1 MVSIRQIKNFL
12 VLAEVLHFAKAA
24 AILNISQATLSC
36 EIKKMEQTLGVKLLD
51 RSDKWAIKLTAAG
64 QSYYN
69 GIKNIP
75 AVIKLIKQASES
87 VIFPPW
93 TQTKWLATFYH
104 FGG

>member
-51 RSDKWAIKLTAAG
+51 RSDK
-64 QSYYN
+64 
-69 GIKNIP
+69 
-75 AVIKLIKQASES
+75 
-87 VIFPPW
+87 
-93 TQTKWLATFYH
+93 
-104 FGG
+104 